1 MLYIEM
7 IRLYLDKLHDTEKS
21 RQVYQCICNNA
32 SDQTIIDKFRQ
43 SRRLGS
49 ILYIICQQWD
59 KALHIIRHAIHTNT
73 SNTNTSGT
81 MGRKELWLKKGL
93 QTNLSLWNLVLEE
106 SLGTVQTTKDV
117 YHAALD
123 RKVATPNH
131 IVQFTFLFAKFELL
145 RRKFCRL
152 RNRH

>member
-1 MLYIEM
+1 M

-59 KALHIIRHAIHTNT
+59 KALHIIRHAIHINT
-73 SNTNTSGT
+73 ATLIIVVLWE
-81 MGRKELWLKKGL
+81 GRSFG
-93 QTNLSLWNLVLEE
+93 
-106 SLGTVQTTKDV
+106 
-117 YHAALD
+117 
-123 RKVATPNH
+123 
-131 IVQFTFLFAKFELL
+131 
-145 RRKFCRL
+145 
-152 RNRH
+152 